1 MYFLTVTRELFGQK
15 ATCLSQWDNEAAQSL
30 LLAGEADVVGGDKH
44 LSQDVHLV
52 KGGPQSA
59 VCVSV

>member
-1 MYFLTVTRELFGQK
+1 MCKVLLSNETYLDRLTHLTQGDDEATQCLF
-15 ATCLSQWDNEAAQSL
+15 
-30 LLAGEADVVGGDKH
+30 LAGEADVVGGNKH

-52 KGGPQSA
+52 KGGPQGA